1 MKYFYDSEFLED
13 GKTIDLIS
21 IAFVAEDGR
30 EYYAVNADADWER
43 IDGDEWLRDNVVA
56 QLPEYPNRWKP
67 KAQIAAEV
75 LEFLTTEKGIPELW
89 AWYSAY
95 DHVVYAQLWGKM
107 IHLPHGL
114 PMHTNEL
121 KTLLHEKMPRVQ
133 DRNGFPAQ
141 ADGLHDALADAR
153 HVKVRYDWIMEQ
165 ALLKKEAEIRRI
177 KAEALREAA
186 DAACEKGTGMDGAE
200 ARERENRG
208 FMQRHNVRS
217 AARWLQHQADVLER
231 AAK

>member
-1 MKYFYDSEFLED
+1 MRYYFDSEFLED
-13 GKTIDLIS
+13 GSTIDLIS

-30 EYYAVNADADWER
+30 EYYAVNEDADWLR
-43 IDGDEWLRDNVVA
+43 IHEDKWLKKNVVA

-75 LEFLTTEKGIPELW
+75 LEFLMVDGSPELW
-89 AWYSAY
+89 AWYCAY
-95 DHVVYAQLWGKM
+95 DHVAYAQLWGKM
-107 IHLPHGL
+107 IHLPAGL

-121 KTLLHEKMPRVQ
+121 KTLLHEKLPRVQ

-141 ADGLHDALADAR
+141 AEGLHNALADAR

-165 ALLKKEAEIRRI
+165 EAMQKEAEIRRI

-186 DAACEKGTGMDGAE
+186 DAVFEKGTGMDGPE
-200 ARERENRG
+200 ARARENRG

-217 AARWLQHQADVLER
+217 AARWMQHQADVIENL
-231 AAK
+231 A